1 MQKKIIP
8 LDLAFEFLNET
19 KKEPN
24 DKKKSSFE
32 NKQIRELRD
41 RYPIQISITFKIPW
55 WCSTDS

>member
-1 MQKKIIP
+1 MQKKIIL

-24 DKKKSSFE
+24 DKKKTSFE
-32 NKQIRELRD
+32 NKQIRDLRD

-55 WCSTDS
+55 WSSPDS